1 MQFAVRPSLHLRD
14 ETCFPLEISM
24 NQQLVQRLLL
34 QRGWRQYELRLDPS
48 LIQVGLNTL
57 TFRTESST
65 AAPTAQQEAVAFR
78 TLALFAEGQ

>member
-1 MQFAVRPSLHLRD
+1 VQFAVRPSVESKGD
-14 ETCFPLEISM
+14 GCFPLEISM
-24 NQQLVQRLLL
+24 NQQPVQRLLL

-48 LIQVGLNTL
+48 LIQIGLNTL

-65 AAPTAQQEAVAFR
+65 AAPPAQQEAVAFR